1 MEGAGEGQRMAR
13 IGDPD
18 VGGDPNKWPRGVP
31 LPPELRKKR
40 AKKPRKSGGHGG
52 HGGSHKTSKKGK
64 GTHAGATHPTVPH
77 AESAGVG
84 EHVGL
89 GSGDP
94 SGTPLRARMATGGLH
109 ALDLRATGSIG
120 MVLLDLVGEGEIH
133 VGRVLEAWQREQDR
147 IANRAWRR
155 PGGLARMGGL

>member
-1 MEGAGEGQRMAR
+1 MAR
-13 IGDPD
+13 IKDPD
-18 VGGDPNKWPRGVP
+18 PGGDINKWPKGVP
-31 LPPELRKKR
+31 LPPDRR
-40 AKKPRKSGGHGG
+40 KPRKKKASSGRGRGHGR
-52 HGGSHKTSKKGK
+52 GGSHKSTTSKKGTGHGK
-64 GTHAGATHPTVPH
+64 GTHHGATHPTVPH

>member
-1 MEGAGEGQRMAR
+1 MAR
-13 IGDPD
+13 IDDPTP
-18 VGGDPNKWPRGVP
+18 GGDLNKWPRGVP
-31 LPPELRKKR
+31 LPPDRRKQR
-40 AKKPRKSGGHGG
+40 TKKPRKSGGHC
-52 HGGSHKTSKKGK
+52 GSHKTSKKGK
-64 GTHAGATHPTVPH
+64 GTHRGKGTHHGATHPTVPH